1 MNYIRNE
8 EKEPKIDKS
17 VVSISLGSSKRDHK
31 AYAELLGKKFKIER
45 IGTDGDI
52 KKAIELLRQMDGKVD
67 AFGLGG
73 IDLYLGA
80 GEKKYIIRDALKL
93 KNAVLKTP
101 VVDGSGIKNTL
112 ERDVVEVLNQAGIQ
126 LKGKKVLMTSAVDRF
141 GLAEA
146 LYNAGCKMLFGDF
159 IFGLGIP
166 IPIRKMNTLKMIA
179 KLLLPILTKLPFK
192 LLYPIGSEQEKPSIK
207 KYEKYY
213 LNADIIAG
221 DFHFIK
227 KYMPDN
233 LSGKMIITNTITV
246 EDINELNKRNLDI
259 LVTVTPEFSGRYFG
273 TNVIDAI
280 IVSII
285 EKPIEKITHDDYRDM
300 LSKLKFSPK
309 INYLYAKRDGRKNIS
324 N

>member
-1 MNYIRNE
+1 MRKLENE
-8 EKEPKIDKS
+8 SKIDKS

-52 KKAIELLRQMDGKVD
+52 KKAIELLKQMDGKVD

-73 IDLYLGA
+73 IDIYLGA
-80 GEKKYIIRDALKL
+80 GEKRYVIRDALKL
-93 KNAVLKTP
+93 KNAVLDTP

-112 ERDVVEVLNQAGIQ
+112 ERDVVEVLNQAGIP
-126 LKGKKVLMTSAVDRF
+126 LKGKNVLMTSAVDRF
-141 GLAEA
+141 GLAEV

-159 IFGLGIP
+159 IFGLGLP
-166 IPIRKMNTLKMIA
+166 IPIRTIKSLKILA

-192 LLYPIGSEQEKPSIK
+192 ILYPIGSEQEKAPKK

-213 LNADIIAG
+213 LEADIIAG

-233 LSGKMIITNTITV
+233 LAGKMIITNTITA
-246 EDINELNKRNLDI
+246 EDINELKKRNLDI

-280 IVSII
+280 VVSLI
-285 EKPIEKITHDDYRDM
+285 EKPVEEITFDDYRIL

-309 INYLYAKRDGRKNIS
+309 INYLHESI
-324 N
+324 

>member
-1 MNYIRNE
+1 MRKLENE
-8 EKEPKIDKS
+8 SKIDKS

-52 KKAIELLRQMDGKVD
+52 KKAIELLKQMDGKVD

-73 IDLYLGA
+73 IDIYLGA
-80 GEKKYIIRDALKL
+80 GEKRYVIRDALKL
-93 KNAVLKTP
+93 KNAVLDTP

-112 ERDVVEVLNQAGIQ
+112 ERDVVEVLNQAGIP
-126 LKGKKVLMTSAVDRF
+126 LKGKNVLMTSAVDRF
-141 GLAEA
+141 GLAEV

-159 IFGLGIP
+159 IFGLGLP
-166 IPIRKMNTLKMIA
+166 IPIRTIKSLKILA

-192 LLYPIGSEQEKPSIK
+192 ILYPIGSEQDKAPKK

-213 LNADIIAG
+213 LEADIIAG

-233 LSGKMIITNTITV
+233 LAGKMIITNTITA
-246 EDINELNKRNLDI
+246 EDINELKKRNLDI

-280 IVSII
+280 VVSLI
-285 EKPIEKITHDDYRDM
+285 EKPVEEITFDDYRIL

-309 INYLYAKRDGRKNIS
+309 INYLHESI
-324 N
+324 

>member
-1 MNYIRNE
+1 MRKLENE
-8 EKEPKIDKS
+8 SKIDKS

-52 KKAIELLRQMDGKVD
+52 KKAIELLKQMDGKVD

-73 IDLYLGA
+73 IDIYLGA
-80 GEKKYIIRDALKL
+80 GEKRYVIRDALKL
-93 KNAVLKTP
+93 KNAVLDTP

-112 ERDVVEVLNQAGIQ
+112 ERDVVEVLNQAGIP
-126 LKGKKVLMTSAVDRF
+126 LKGKNVLMTSAVDRF
-141 GLAEA
+141 GLAEV

-159 IFGLGIP
+159 IFGLGLP
-166 IPIRKMNTLKMIA
+166 IPIRTIKSLKILA

-192 LLYPIGSEQEKPSIK
+192 ILYPIGSEQEKAPKK

-213 LNADIIAG
+213 LEADIIAG

-233 LSGKMIITNTITV
+233 LAGKMIITNTITA
-246 EDINELNKRNLDI
+246 EDINELKKRNLDI

-280 IVSII
+280 VVSLI
-285 EKPIEKITHDDYRDM
+285 EKPVEEITFDDYRIL

-309 INYLYAKRDGRKNIS
+309 INYLLLN
-324 N
+324 

>member
-1 MNYIRNE
+1 MRKLENE
-8 EKEPKIDKS
+8 SKIDKS

-52 KKAIELLRQMDGKVD
+52 KKAIELLKQMDGKVD

-73 IDLYLGA
+73 IDIYLGA
-80 GEKKYIIRDALKL
+80 GEKRYVIRDALKL
-93 KNAVLKTP
+93 KNAVLDTP

-112 ERDVVEVLNQAGIQ
+112 ERDVVEVLNQAGIP
-126 LKGKKVLMTSAVDRF
+126 LKGKNVLMTSAVDRF
-141 GLAEA
+141 GLAEV

-159 IFGLGIP
+159 IFGLGLP
-166 IPIRKMNTLKMIA
+166 IPIRTIKSLKILA

-192 LLYPIGSEQEKPSIK
+192 ILYPIGSEQEKAPKK

-213 LNADIIAG
+213 LEADIIAG

-233 LSGKMIITNTITV
+233 LAGKMIITNTITA
-246 EDINELNKRNLDI
+246 EDINELKKRNLDI

-280 IVSII
+280 VVSLI
-285 EKPIEKITHDDYRDM
+285 EKPVEEITFDDYRIL

-309 INYLYAKRDGRKNIS
+309 INYLHAKRDGRKNTS

>member
-1 MNYIRNE
+1 MKILKNE
-8 EKEPKIDKS
+8 SKIDKN
-17 VVSISLGSSKRDHK
+17 VVSVSLGSSKRDHT

-52 KKAIELLRQMDGKVD
+52 KKAIELLKQMDGKVD

-80 GEKKYIIRDALKL
+80 GEKRYVIRDALKL
-93 KNAVLKTP
+93 KNAVLDTP

-112 ERDVVEVLNQAGIQ
+112 ERDVVEVLNQAGIP
-126 LKGKKVLMTSAVDRF
+126 LKGKNVLMTSAVDRF
-141 GLAEA
+141 GLAET
-146 LYNAGCKMLFGDF
+146 LHNAGCKMLFGDF
-159 IFGLGIP
+159 IFGLGLP
-166 IPIRKMNTLKMIA
+166 IPIRTIKSLKILA
-179 KLLLPILTKLPFK
+179 KLLLPIFTKLPFK
-192 LLYPIGSEQEKPSIK
+192 ILYPIGSEQEKAPKK

-213 LNADIIAG
+213 LEADIIAG

-233 LSGKMIITNTITV
+233 LAGKMIITNTITA
-246 EDINELNKRNLDI
+246 EDINELKKRNLDI

-280 IVSII
+280 VVSLI
-285 EKPIEKITHDDYRDM
+285 EKPVEEITFDDYRIL

-309 INYLYAKRDGRKNIS
+309 INYLHESI
-324 N
+324 

>member
-1 MNYIRNE
+1 MKILKNE
-8 EKEPKIDKS
+8 SKIDKN
-17 VVSISLGSSKRDHK
+17 VVSVSLGSSKRDHT

-52 KKAIELLRQMDGKVD
+52 KKAIELLKQMDGKVD

-80 GEKKYIIRDALKL
+80 GEKRYVIRDALKL
-93 KNAVLKTP
+93 KNAVLDTP

-112 ERDVVEVLNQAGIQ
+112 ERDVVEVLNQAGIP
-126 LKGKKVLMTSAVDRF
+126 LKGKNVLMTSAVDRF
-141 GLAEA
+141 GLAEV

-159 IFGLGIP
+159 IFGLGLP
-166 IPIRKMNTLKMIA
+166 IPIRTIKSLKILA
-179 KLLLPILTKLPFK
+179 KLLLPIFTKLPFK
-192 LLYPIGSEQEKPSIK
+192 ILYPIGSEQEKAPKK

-213 LNADIIAG
+213 LEADIIAG

-233 LSGKMIITNTITV
+233 LAGKMIITNTITA
-246 EDINELNKRNLDI
+246 EDINELKKRNLDI

-280 IVSII
+280 VVSLI
-285 EKPIEKITHDDYRDM
+285 EKPVEEITFDDYRIL

-309 INYLYAKRDGRKNIS
+309 INYLHESI
-324 N
+324 

>member
-1 MNYIRNE
+1 MRKLENE
-8 EKEPKIDKS
+8 SKIDKS

-31 AYAELLGKKFKIER
+31 AYAELLGKNFKIER

-52 KKAIELLRQMDGKVD
+52 KKAIELLKQMDGKVD

-73 IDLYLGA
+73 IDIYLGA
-80 GEKKYIIRDALKL
+80 GEKRYVIRDALKL
-93 KNAVLKTP
+93 KNAVLDTP

-112 ERDVVEVLNQAGIQ
+112 ERDVVEVLNQAGIL
-126 LKGKKVLMTSAVDRF
+126 LKGKNVLMTSAVDRF
-141 GLAEA
+141 GLAEV

-159 IFGLGIP
+159 IFGLGLP
-166 IPIRKMNTLKMIA
+166 IPIRTIKSLKILA

-192 LLYPIGSEQEKPSIK
+192 ILYPIGSEQEKAPKK

-213 LNADIIAG
+213 LEADIIAG

-233 LSGKMIITNTITV
+233 LAGKMIITNTITA
-246 EDINELNKRNLDI
+246 EDINELKKRNLDI

-280 IVSII
+280 VVSLI
-285 EKPIEKITHDDYRDM
+285 EKPVEEITFDDYRIL

-309 INYLYAKRDGRKNIS
+309 INYLHESI
-324 N
+324 